1 MNQVTIYTTRQCPY
15 CLMAKRLLSA
25 RGVTPFEI
33 GIDGDD
39 ERRSEMLERSGRRSV
54 PQIFIGE
61 RHVGGYDDLAALDHA
76 GELRALL

>member
-1 MNQVTIYTTRQCPY
+1 MNQVTMYTTRQCPY

-25 RGVTPFEI
+25 RGVTPVEI
-33 GIDGDD
+33 GIDGD
-39 ERRSEMLERSGRRSV
+39 EARRTEMVQRTGRRSV

-76 GELRALL
+76 GGLQSLL

>member
-1 MNQVTIYTTRQCPY
+1 MNQVTMYTTRQCPY

-25 RGVTPFEI
+25 RGVTPVEI

-39 ERRSEMLERSGRRSV
+39 ERRAEMVRRTGRRSV

-61 RHVGGYDDLAALDHA
+61 RHVGGYDELAALDHA
-76 GELRALL
+76 GGLQSLF